1 MTLKKLYRLLQ
12 MIVPFTFPWAIAAV
26 VMSVV
31 SAGIAIM
38 QGHQQKA
45 IADANA
51 RNLQI
56 QAQRER
62 QAADRQA
69 QIAAQRRKRERA
81 KASVGYA
88 ASGVLIDEGSPLIV
102 EAEDDYQSELNEA
115 TIRAQGAD
123 TAWKAQSQAGIERAK
138 GRAAVTAGYGR
149 AAGSLASGA
158 SLMGGSTGVPGG
170 GGGSSLSKST
180 GTADWQW
187 AR

>member
-1 MTLKKLYRLLQ
+1 MVKKRSLFTLIFL
-12 MIVPFTFPWAIAAV
+12 VFAVSGPWLIAAV

-31 SAGIAIM
+31 SAGIAVA
-38 QGHQQKA
+38 QGYQQKA

-56 QAQRER
+56 QAERER
-62 QAADRQA
+62 AAADRQA
-69 QIAAQRRKRERA
+69 KIAAQRRKRERA

-149 AAGSLASGA
+149 AAGSLGSGA

-170 GGGSSLSKST
+170 GAG
-180 GTADWQW
+180 
-187 AR
+187 

>member
-1 MTLKKLYRLLQ
+1 MNLKKLYRLLQ
-12 MIVPFTFPWAIAAV
+12 RIYPVSNWWAIASI

-31 SAGIAIM
+31 SAGVAVM

-56 QAQRER
+56 QAERER
-62 QAADRQA
+62 QAAERNA

-81 KASVGYA
+81 RASVAYA
-88 ASGVLIDEGSPLIV
+88 ASGVLIGEGSPLIV

-115 TIRAQGAD
+115 TIRAQGED
-123 TAWKAQSQAGIERAK
+123 TAWQSRSKAGIESAR

-158 SLMGGSTGVPGG
+158 SL
-170 GGGSSLSKST
+170 L
-180 GTADWQW
+180 AD
-187 AR
+187 